1 MINDDLLTSIRTRLT
16 LIREDLTKYE
26 NIWREYKRREPNVF
40 KNDIEY
46 SFKGLIDNFKLL
58 LWEVELFCIRHEI
71 LKEEVNILKK
81 FLYQSPHIA
90 NNTTLKNQFDN
101 ELMDLEKRLNVE
113 YKSFLKHLE
122 REELK

>member
-1 MINDDLLTSIRTRLT
+1 MLNDDPLTSIRTRLT
-16 LIREDLTKYE
+16 QSREDLTKYE
-26 NIWREYKRREPNVF
+26 NIWKEYKRRDPNVF

-46 SFKGLIDNFKLL
+46 SFKALIDNFKLL

-71 LKEEVNILKK
+71 LKEEVSILER

-90 NNTTLKNQFDN
+90 NNPTLKNQFDN
-101 ELMDLEKRLNVE
+101 ELINLEKRLNIE

-122 REELK
+122 REEIK

>member
-1 MINDDLLTSIRTRLT
+1 MINDDPLTSIRTRLT
-16 LIREDLTKYE
+16 QSREELTKYE
-26 NIWREYKRREPNVF
+26 NIWREYKRRESNVF
-40 KNDIEY
+40 QNDIEY

-71 LKEEVNILKK
+71 LKEEVNILKR

-90 NNTTLKNQFDN
+90 NNETLKNQFDD

-122 REELK
+122 REEIK

>member
-16 LIREDLTKYE
+16 QSREDLTNYE
-26 NIWREYKRREPNVF
+26 NIWREYEKREPTIF
-40 KNDIEY
+40 QNDIEY
-46 SFKGLIDNFKLL
+46 SFKGLINNFKLL

-71 LKEEVNILKK
+71 LKEEVNVLKK

-90 NNTTLKNQFDN
+90 NNPTLKNQLDN
-101 ELMDLEKRLNVE
+101 ELMDVEKRLNFE
-113 YKSFLKHLE
+113 IKSFLKHLE

>member
-1 MINDDLLTSIRTRLT
+1 MINDDPLTSIRTRLT
-16 LIREDLTKYE
+16 QSREELTKYE
-26 NIWREYKRREPNVF
+26 NIWREYKRRESNVF
-40 KNDIEY
+40 QNDIEY

-71 LKEEVNILKK
+71 LKEEVNVLER
-81 FLYQSPHIA
+81 FLYHSPHIA
-90 NNTTLKNQFDN
+90 NNETLKNQFDD

>member
-1 MINDDLLTSIRTRLT
+1 MLNDDPLTSIRTRLT
-16 LIREDLTKYE
+16 QSREDISKYE
-26 NIWREYKRREPNVF
+26 NIWIEDKRIEPGVF
-40 KNDIEY
+40 KNDIEN
-46 SFKGLIDNFKLL
+46 SFKRLIYNFKLL
-58 LWEVELFCIRHEI
+58 LWELELFCIRHEI
-71 LKEEVNILKK
+71 LKEEVDILKK

>member
-16 LIREDLTKYE
+16 QIREDLTKYE
-26 NIWREYKRREPNVF
+26 NIWREYNRREPNVF

>member
-16 LIREDLTKYE
+16 QIREDLTKYE
-26 NIWREYKRREPNVF
+26 NIWREYNRRETNVF

>member
-16 LIREDLTKYE
+16 QIREDLTKYE
-26 NIWREYKRREPNVF
+26 NIWGEYNRREPNVF

-90 NNTTLKNQFDN
+90 NNATLKNQFDN

>member
-1 MINDDLLTSIRTRLT
+1 MINDDLLKSIRTRLT
-16 LIREDLTKYE
+16 QIREDLTKYE
-26 NIWREYKRREPNVF
+26 NIWRKYNRREPNVF

-90 NNTTLKNQFDN
+90 NNATLKNQFDN

>member
-16 LIREDLTKYE
+16 QIREDLTKYE
-26 NIWREYKRREPNVF
+26 NIWREYNRREPNVF

-113 YKSFLKHLE
+113 YRSFLKHLE